1 MRRFL
6 QQERPFELRYVEA
19 FDYLEPRRAAPFQH
33 VWMRAVDRVP
43 DDDRLHRCLLAYV
56 SDFNLLN
63 TASNPHESSYLT
75 GNLIMASIDHAM
87 WFHRPFRIDDWLLYS
102 MDSPSASGSRGLAR
116 GGIFTR
122 AGQLVASVAQEG
134 LMRVVK
140 K

>member
-1 MRRFL
+1 
-6 QQERPFELRYVEA
+6 
-19 FDYLEPRRAAPFQH
+19 
-33 VWMRAVDRVP
+33 MRAVDRVP

-63 TASNPHESSYLT
+63 TASNPHENSYLT